1 MRERPR
7 KPPNMVMQLT
17 STFAA
22 QGVLRPPCSLR
33 MLAAYWHVMR
43 TSEPSHEPEAANPNA
58 SVDVSKSSV
67 TLIPDCG
74 GLDIAVHERGVHYG
88 SPRDV
93 SAHQRIE
100 TDEKLTLHRLLR
112 PPQRALPAPVARK
125 RLSAFGGVARAS
137 RDGTV

>member
-1 MRERPR
+1 MRQ
-7 KPPNMVMQLT
+7 PNIWLHLT
-17 STFAA
+17 NTDAA
-22 QGVLRPPCSLR
+22 QRVLRPPCLLSAF
-33 MLAAYWHVMR
+33 AAEPSVMR